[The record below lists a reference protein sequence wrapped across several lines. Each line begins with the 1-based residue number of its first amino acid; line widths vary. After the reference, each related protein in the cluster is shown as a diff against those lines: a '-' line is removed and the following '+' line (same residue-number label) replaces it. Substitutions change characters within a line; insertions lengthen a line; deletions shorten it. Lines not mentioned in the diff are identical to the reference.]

1 MAELKVKSN
10 TVSAVDLFKCIFA
23 ICVVAIHTMAF
34 KDHGESAY
42 FAFTYCITSFAVPYF
57 FVCSGYFLGR
67 KIYRKDLQKSDYR
80 LIIKNYAQRL
90 LKPYLIW
97 GCWYFLIV
105 LVNEIVR
112 NHKNVI
118 EALKSGIHNWIV
130 SSPGGGLWYVQALLI
145 MLIILYYCDKHRS
158 KKIVGIAVGLLVCFF
173 IPDILKFI
181 KLPLVD
187 LVVGTY
193 NSIFLTTNNF
203 VWWGIYFFIGIL
215 LNESRFKEKYSCF
228 KVSYQW
234 MIVIAIYLIYMCVY
248 WIFGKKF
255 LIVSHLLKLIIVGIV
270 FITTLNTKL
279 NLKVESSLYMR
290 KMSAIIYFTHFTLV
304 YAFQFLF
311 KIIGISLET
320 NYTFEFVL
328 CTISV
333 IVYSHFIMNWKD
345 GKNFLSVLY

>member
-1 MAELKVKSN
+1 
-10 TVSAVDLFKCIFA
+10 
-23 ICVVAIHTMAF
+23 
-34 KDHGESAY
+34 
-42 FAFTYCITSFAVPYF
+42 
-57 FVCSGYFLGR
+57 
-67 KIYRKDLQKSDYR
+67 
-80 LIIKNYAQRL
+80 
-90 LKPYLIW
+90 
-97 GCWYFLIV
+97 
-105 LVNEIVR
+105 
-112 NHKNVI
+112 
-118 EALKSGIHNWIV
+118 
-130 SSPGGGLWYVQALLI
+130 

-173 IPDILKFI
+173 IPDILIFI

-187 LVVGTY
+187 LVIGTY

-215 LNESRFKEKYSCF
+215 LNESKLKEKYSCF

-234 MIVIAIYLIYMCVY
+234 MIVIAIYLISMCVY

-333 IVYSHFIMNWKD
+333 IVYSHFIMIWKD
-345 GKNFLSVLY
+345 GKNFLLGLY